1 MYYKELT
8 TTLFLLCLCVFLNA
22 QNINIIPQPKTVEV
36 GKGNFSINEKTAI
49 VYNDPQLKFM
59 AEYTAVTIRS
69 LNNIQL
75 TSKKQNGL
83 LPVKKA
89 INLILDAKTNI
100 TKEGYIL
107 NVSSKEISIK
117 GSTSQGLFYGVQS
130 LLQLILVNGDSNIP
144 AVEINDE
151 PRFSWRGFMFDVS
164 RHFFTIDE
172 LKVLINQM
180 AMYKF
185 NIFHLHLTDDQ
196 GWRIEIKSLPKLT
209 QVGAWRVKRTGN
221 WKNREPARAD
231 EETNYGGFYTQEQ
244 IKELIKY
251 AAERN
256 IQIMPEIDIPG
267 HSLSAIAS
275 YPYLSCTRQQYH
287 IPVNHSFYGKE
298 SNALCAGRDS
308 TFEFLEKVFSEV
320 ASLFPFEY
328 IHIGGDECYRGFW
341 DKCADCQKRMQEN
354 NLKDVKELQSYFI
367 KRVGKMLEAKG
378 KKIVGWGEIL
388 DGGLAPSATVMSWID
403 MNAGIE
409 AAKQNHNVIMTPRF
423 PTYMDYYQGEPNGEP
438 LAYRENRLKTCYDFE
453 PVPVGVNE
461 SLVLGGQ
468 TCLWGEL
475 TPNFR
480 HAQYLFWPRSMALA
494 EVYWSPKSNR
504 NWGNFI
510 TRLEPQLRKFDK
522 LDYKYAK
529 SYLDAV
535 VKPKFDKNDS
545 LQIQLG
551 TEIKGLDIYYTFD
564 NTFPDK
570 HSTKYQNGQVLD
582 IPKNSSR
589 IILVTYKDDKQAGKI
604 ITVPIADLR
613 KRAKD
618 KKVQGALDF
627 EFE

>member
-1 MYYKELT
+1 MIKISAVCLSILLYAM
-8 TTLFLLCLCVFLNA
+8 TLSA
-22 QNINIIPQPKTVEV
+22 QDINIIPLPKKVE
-36 GKGNFSINEKTAI
+36 KGIGYFVLNPQTPIC
-49 VYNDPQLKFM
+49 YNVKELIYLAD
-59 AEYTAVTIRS
+59 ESSNAVKS
-69 LNNIQL
+69 LVNL
-75 TSKKQNGL
+75 EL
-83 LPVKKA
+83 LPKELKENRPLKRAV
-89 INLILDAKTNI
+89 NLLLDNAASTGR
-100 TKEGYIL
+100 EGYRL
-107 NVSSKEISIK
+107 SVSANAITVKA
-117 GSTSQGLFYGVQS
+117 STRQGLFYGVQS
-130 LLQLILVNGDSNIP
+130 LLQLIPLNGDLKIP
-144 AVEINDE
+144 CVEIEDE
-151 PRFSWRGFMFDVS
+151 PRFPWRGFMFDVS

-209 QVGAWRVKRTGN
+209 EVGAWRVKRTGV
-221 WKNREPARAD
+221 WKDREPARAD

-256 IQIMPEIDIPG
+256 IRIMPEIDIPG

-308 TFEFLEKVFSEV
+308 TFEFLEKIFSEV

-341 DKCADCQKRMQEN
+341 DKCTDCQKRMQEN

-388 DGGLAPSATVMSWID
+388 DGGLAPNATVMSWID

-409 AAKQNHNVIMTPRF
+409 AAKQNHNTIMTPRF

-438 LAYRENRLKTCYDFE
+438 LAYRENRLKTCYNFE
-453 PVPVGVNE
+453 PGPGGVNE

-468 TCLWGEL
+468 TCLWGEY
-475 TPNFR
+475 TPTFR

-504 NWGNFI
+504 NWGDFVN
-510 TRLEPQLRKFDK
+510 RLEPQLRKFDK
-522 LDYKYAK
+522 LDYQYAK

-570 HSTKYQNGQVLD
+570 HSTKYENGQVLD

-589 IILVTYKDDKQAGKI
+589 IILVTYKDDKQVGKI
-604 ITVPIADLR
+604 ITVSLADLR
-613 KRAKD
+613 KRAKS
-618 KKVQGALDF
+618 KIVQGALDF

>member
-1 MYYKELT
+1 MKIILT
-8 TTLFLLCLCVFLNA
+8 ACLAILLYANTLSA
-22 QNINIIPQPKTVEV
+22 QEINIIPLPKKVEK
-36 GKGNFSINEKTAI
+36 GTGNFILNPQTPI
-49 VYNDPQLKFM
+49 CYNVEELKYL
-59 AEYTAVTIRS
+59 ADESCNAV
-69 LNNIQL
+69 N
-75 TSKKQNGL
+75 L
-83 LPVKKA
+83 LVNLELQIKELKENRPLRRA
-89 INLILDAKTNI
+89 INLLLDNSASTGR
-100 TKEGYIL
+100 EGYRL
-107 NVSSKEISIK
+107 SVSTNAITVKA
-117 GSTSQGLFYGVQS
+117 STRQGLFYGLQS
-130 LLQLILVNGDSNIP
+130 LLQLIPLNGDLKIP
-144 AVEINDE
+144 CVEIEDE
-151 PRFSWRGFMFDVS
+151 PRFPWRGFMFDVS
-164 RHFFTIDE
+164 RHFFTIEE

-180 AMYKF
+180 AIYKF

-209 QVGAWRVKRTGN
+209 DVGAWRVTRTGE
-221 WKNREPARAD
+221 WKDREPARAD

-244 IKELIKY
+244 IKELVKY
-251 AAERN
+251 ATERN

-275 YPYLSCTRQQYH
+275 YPYLSCTRQQYQ

-341 DKCADCQKRMQEN
+341 NKCPDCQKRMQEN

-367 KRVGKMLEAKG
+367 KRVGKILEAKG

-388 DGGLAPSATVMSWID
+388 DGGLAPNATVMSWID

-438 LAYRENRLKTCYDFE
+438 LAYRENRLKTCYNFE
-453 PVPVGVNE
+453 PVPNGVND
-461 SLVLGGQ
+461 SFVLGGQ
-468 TCLWGEL
+468 TCLWGEY

-480 HAQYLFWPRSMALA
+480 HAQYLFWPRSMALS

-510 TRLEPQLRKFDK
+510 TRLEPQLRKFDR

-564 NTFPDK
+564 NTFPDSY
-570 HSTKYQNGQVLD
+570 STKYQNGQILD

-589 IILVTYKDDKQAGKI
+589 IILVTYKDDKQVGKI

-613 KRAKD
+613 KRAKG

>member
-1 MYYKELT
+1 MKIILT
-8 TTLFLLCLCVFLNA
+8 ACLAILLYANTLSA
-22 QNINIIPQPKTVEV
+22 QEINIIPLPKKVEK
-36 GKGNFSINEKTAI
+36 GTGNFILNPQTPI
-49 VYNDPQLKFM
+49 CYNVEELKYL
-59 AEYTAVTIRS
+59 ADESCNAV
-69 LNNIQL
+69 N
-75 TSKKQNGL
+75 L
-83 LPVKKA
+83 LVNLELQIKELKENRPLRRA
-89 INLILDAKTNI
+89 INLLLDNSASTGR
-100 TKEGYIL
+100 EGYRL
-107 NVSSKEISIK
+107 SVSTNAITVKA
-117 GSTSQGLFYGVQS
+117 STRQGLFYGLQS
-130 LLQLILVNGDSNIP
+130 LLQLIPLNGDLKIP
-144 AVEINDE
+144 CVEIEDE
-151 PRFSWRGFMFDVS
+151 PRFPWRGFMFDVS
-164 RHFFTIDE
+164 RHFFTIEE

-180 AMYKF
+180 AIYKF

-209 QVGAWRVKRTGN
+209 DVGAWRVTRTGE
-221 WKNREPARAD
+221 WKDREPARAD

-244 IKELIKY
+244 IKELVKY

-275 YPYLSCTRQQYH
+275 YPYLSCTRQQYQ

-341 DKCADCQKRMQEN
+341 NKCPDCQKRMQEN

-367 KRVGKMLEAKG
+367 KRVGKILEAKG

-388 DGGLAPSATVMSWID
+388 DGGLAPNATVMSWID

-409 AAKQNHNVIMTPRF
+409 AAKQNHNVVMTPRF

-438 LAYRENRLKTCYDFE
+438 LAYRENRLKTCYNFE
-453 PVPVGVNE
+453 PVPNGVND
-461 SLVLGGQ
+461 SFVLGGQ
-468 TCLWGEL
+468 TCLWGEY

-480 HAQYLFWPRSMALA
+480 HAQYLFWPRSMALS

-510 TRLEPQLRKFDK
+510 TRLEPQLRKFDR

-564 NTFPDK
+564 NTFPDSY
-570 HSTKYQNGQVLD
+570 STKYQNGQILD

-589 IILVTYKDDKQAGKI
+589 IILVTYNDDKQVGKI

-613 KRAKD
+613 KRAKG

>member
-1 MYYKELT
+1 MKIILT
-8 TTLFLLCLCVFLNA
+8 ACLAILLYANTLSA
-22 QNINIIPQPKTVEV
+22 QEINIIPLPKKVEK
-36 GKGNFSINEKTAI
+36 GTGNFILNPQTPI
-49 VYNDPQLKFM
+49 CYNVEELKYL
-59 AEYTAVTIRS
+59 ADESCNAV
-69 LNNIQL
+69 N
-75 TSKKQNGL
+75 L
-83 LPVKKA
+83 LVNLELQIKELKENRPLRRA
-89 INLILDAKTNI
+89 INLLLDNSASTGR
-100 TKEGYIL
+100 EGYRL
-107 NVSSKEISIK
+107 SVSTNAITVKA
-117 GSTSQGLFYGVQS
+117 STRQGLFYGLQS
-130 LLQLILVNGDSNIP
+130 LLQLIPLNGDLKIP
-144 AVEINDE
+144 CVEIEDE
-151 PRFSWRGFMFDVS
+151 PRFPWRGFMFDVS
-164 RHFFTIDE
+164 RHFFTIEE

-180 AMYKF
+180 AIYKF

-209 QVGAWRVKRTGN
+209 DVGAWRVTRTGE
-221 WKNREPARAD
+221 WKDREPARAD

-244 IKELIKY
+244 IKELVKY

-275 YPYLSCTRQQYH
+275 YPYLSCTRQQYQ

-341 DKCADCQKRMQEN
+341 NKCPDCQKRMQEN

-367 KRVGKMLEAKG
+367 KRVGKILEAKG

-388 DGGLAPSATVMSWID
+388 DGGLAPNATVMSWID

-438 LAYRENRLKTCYDFE
+438 LAYRENRLKTCYNFE
-453 PVPVGVNE
+453 PVPNGVND
-461 SLVLGGQ
+461 SFVLGGQ
-468 TCLWGEL
+468 TCLWGEY

-480 HAQYLFWPRSMALA
+480 HAQYLFWPRSMALS

-510 TRLEPQLRKFDK
+510 TRLEPQLRKFDR

-564 NTFPDK
+564 NTFPDSY
-570 HSTKYQNGQVLD
+570 STKYQNGQILD

-589 IILVTYKDDKQAGKI
+589 IILVTYKDDKQVGKI

-613 KRAKD
+613 KRAKG

>member
-1 MYYKELT
+1 MKIILT
-8 TTLFLLCLCVFLNA
+8 ACLAILLYANTLSA
-22 QNINIIPQPKTVEV
+22 QEINIIPLPKKVEK
-36 GKGNFSINEKTAI
+36 GTGNFILNPQTPI
-49 VYNDPQLKFM
+49 CYNVEELKYL
-59 AEYTAVTIRS
+59 ADESCNAV
-69 LNNIQL
+69 N
-75 TSKKQNGL
+75 L
-83 LPVKKA
+83 LVNLELQIKELKENRPLRRA
-89 INLILDAKTNI
+89 INLLLDNSASTGR
-100 TKEGYIL
+100 EGYRL
-107 NVSSKEISIK
+107 SVSTNAITVKA
-117 GSTSQGLFYGVQS
+117 STRQGLFYGLQS
-130 LLQLILVNGDSNIP
+130 LLQLIPLNGDLKIP
-144 AVEINDE
+144 CVEIEDE
-151 PRFSWRGFMFDVS
+151 PRFPWRGFMFDVS
-164 RHFFTIDE
+164 RHFFTIEE

-180 AMYKF
+180 AIYKF

-209 QVGAWRVKRTGN
+209 DVGAWRVTRTGE
-221 WKNREPARAD
+221 WKDREPARAD

-244 IKELIKY
+244 IKELVKY
-251 AAERN
+251 ATERN

-275 YPYLSCTRQQYH
+275 YPYLSCTRQQYQ

-341 DKCADCQKRMQEN
+341 NKCPDCQKRMQEN

-367 KRVGKMLEAKG
+367 KRVGKILEAKG

-388 DGGLAPSATVMSWID
+388 DGGLAPNATVMSWID

-438 LAYRENRLKTCYDFE
+438 LAYRENRLKTCYNFE
-453 PVPVGVNE
+453 PVPNGVND
-461 SLVLGGQ
+461 SFVLGGQ
-468 TCLWGEL
+468 TCLWGEY

-480 HAQYLFWPRSMALA
+480 HAQYLFWPRSMALS

-510 TRLEPQLRKFDK
+510 TRLEPQLRKFDR

-564 NTFPDK
+564 NTFPDS

-589 IILVTYKDDKQAGKI
+589 IILVTYKDDKQVGKI

-613 KRAKD
+613 KRAKG

>member
-1 MYYKELT
+1 M
-8 TTLFLLCLCVFLNA
+8 TLSA
-22 QNINIIPQPKTVEV
+22 QDINIIPLPKKVE
-36 GKGNFSINEKTAI
+36 KGIGYFTLIPQTQICYNAEELKNMANESC
-49 VYNDPQLKFM
+49 N
-59 AEYTAVTIRS
+59 AVK
-69 LNNIQL
+69 LLANIEL
-75 TSKKQNGL
+75 
-83 LPVKKA
+83 
-89 INLILDAKTNI
+89 KTNKLKENQLSKRAI
-100 TKEGYIL
+100 HLLLDNAASTGREGYRL
-107 NVSSKEISIK
+107 SVSTNAITVKA
-117 GSTSQGLFYGVQS
+117 STGQGLFYGVQS
-130 LLQLILVNGDSNIP
+130 LLQLIPLNGDLKIP
-144 AVEINDE
+144 CVEIEDE
-151 PRFSWRGFMFDVS
+151 PRFPWRGFMFDVS
-164 RHFFTIDE
+164 RHFFTIEE

-180 AMYKF
+180 SMYKF

-209 QVGAWRVKRTGN
+209 DIGGWRVKRTGE
-221 WKNREPARAD
+221 WKDREPARAD
-231 EETNYGGFYTQEQ
+231 EETNYGGFYTQDQ

-275 YPYLSCTRQQYH
+275 YPYLSCTRQQYL
-287 IPVNHSFYGKE
+287 IPVNHSFYAKE

-308 TFEFLEKVFSEV
+308 TFEFLEKVFTEV

-341 DKCADCQKRMQEN
+341 DKCPDCQKRMQEN
-354 NLKDVKELQSYFI
+354 HLKDVKELQSYFI
-367 KRVGKMLEAKG
+367 KRVGKMMEAKG
-378 KKIVGWGEIL
+378 KKLVGWGEIL
-388 DGGLAPSATVMSWID
+388 EGGLAPNATVMSWID

-423 PTYMDYYQGEPNGEP
+423 PAYMDYYQGEPNGEP
-438 LAYRENRLKTCYDFE
+438 LAYRENRLKTCYNFE
-453 PVPVGVNE
+453 PVPNGVND
-461 SLVLGGQ
+461 SFILGGQ
-468 TCLWGEL
+468 TCLWGEY

-480 HAQYLFWPRSMALA
+480 HAQYLFWPRSMALS

-504 NWGNFI
+504 NWGDFMN
-510 TRLEPQLRKFDK
+510 RLEPQLRKFDK
-522 LDYKYAK
+522 LDYKFAK

-604 ITVPIADLR
+604 ITIPLADLR
-613 KRAKD
+613 KRVKV